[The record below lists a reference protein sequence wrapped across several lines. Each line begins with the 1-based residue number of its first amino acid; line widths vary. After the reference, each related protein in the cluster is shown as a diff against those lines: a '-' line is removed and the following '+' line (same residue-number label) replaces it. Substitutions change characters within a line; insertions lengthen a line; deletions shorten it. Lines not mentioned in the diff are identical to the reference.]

1 MIQEIKDRRSIR
13 KYEDRPVNDEAIAA
27 LIESARIAP
36 SGSNTQPWHFIIVR
50 SPEMRKKLAEASHGQ
65 QWMTTAPVHIACVA
79 DIRSRIPGSQELYLD
94 EQSSLL
100 EVKQIIRDT
109 SIAIEHI
116 VLEAES
122 MGLGSCWIAWFE
134 QNKIRP
140 LLQIPP
146 DKYVVCVLTIGYPAE
161 EPAARPRKRIEEI
174 LHYETW

>member
-1 MIQEIKDRRSIR
+1 MIQEITDRRSIR